1 MAGRLR
7 RMWEALNRPP
17 VRLSLGATLIIGAVV
32 ALAGWGSFVY
42 VIHETS
48 TNQFCANACHEMNI
62 SFAEYSQ
69 SVHYKNATGVTATC
83 SDCHIPQHS
92 MTAKVIRKTSA
103 GWTDVV
109 GKISGVIA
117 TPEKFEAH
125 RKEMAEKVWADMKS
139 NDSREC
145 RFCHDR
151 NAMDPEKQGKMA
163 QRQHA
168 KALTEGKTCIDC
180 HQGIAHK
187 LPEEP
192 AEPAA
197 EPAAAP
203 AAEPAGETAPAPAPT
218 T

>member
-1 MAGRLR
+1 MAGRIR
-7 RMWEALNRPP
+7 RMWEALKRPP
-17 VRLSLGATLIIGAVV
+17 VRMSLGAVLIIGAVA
-32 ALAGWGSFVY
+32 ALIGWGSFVF

-48 TNQFCANACHEMNI
+48 TNTFCANACHEMNI
-62 SFAEYSQ
+62 SFAEYQTSA
-69 SVHYKNATGVTATC
+69 HAHNATGVTATC
-83 SDCHIPQHS
+83 SQCHIPQAS
-92 MTAKVIRKTSA
+92 MTAKVIRKTQA

-109 GKISGVIA
+109 GKISGVIS

-125 RKEMAEKVWADMKS
+125 RREMAETVWAYMKES
-139 NDSREC
+139 DSREC

-180 HQGIAHK
+180 HQGIAHN

-192 AEPAA
+192 AE
-197 EPAAAP
+197 P
-203 AAEPAGETAPAPAPT
+203 AAEPAGETAPAPAPAT
-218 T
+218 